1 MNWYKMANK
10 FQNVWIDPNG
20 KIFTVEFPHD
30 HYTWQQANKD
40 MIQKEYEVDVKEEDL
55 VTNNWIKIRFWIQ
68 YQKIAIT
75 IKNIFDDS
83 TIKRIGD
90 FLWSSLEI
98 DRCITI
104 EIEDV
109 NGKRS
114 SFEWQDFIESGENFN
129 NFVQSGV
136 NFQW

>member
-1 MNWYKMANK
+1 
-10 FQNVWIDPNG
+10 
-20 KIFTVEFPHD
+20 
-30 HYTWQQANKD
+30 